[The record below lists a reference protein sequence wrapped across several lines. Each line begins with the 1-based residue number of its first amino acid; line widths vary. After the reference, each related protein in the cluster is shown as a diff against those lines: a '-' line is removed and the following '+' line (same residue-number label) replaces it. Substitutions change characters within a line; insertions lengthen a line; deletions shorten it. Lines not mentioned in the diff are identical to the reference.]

1 MRIRILLADDHMMVR
16 QGIRALLEKEGFEV
30 VAEAMDGR
38 EAVRLAE
45 KLKPD
50 VAVLDIAMPLLNGI
64 DAAREIR
71 RVSPRTKTTL
81 LTVHEENQYV
91 VEALRAGVTGYV
103 VKTKAADDLVKAIKE
118 VSLGAVYMSPG
129 VSREAVR
136 AYLDGSRA
144 VERRPHAARA
154 RGAAAGGGRQDHQG
168 GRRRA
173 RHQRQDR
180 RVAPLADHGEARHPR
195 DREPGPLRHPSRR
208 DPAVVSIDHLCKL
221 PLFAGLAAGVARPS
235 GRAAPAAHGAGRNAA
250 RERAPEG
257 RQGLPHPRR
266 LGQGAA
272 LHRGRRRGDAGA
284 ARARQHGGGDGTGG
298 PPRATPPTSSLARRP
313 RCCGW
318 SARRS
323 RSAWSRSPGCRRT

>member
-16 QGIRALLEKEGFEV
+16 QGIRALLEREGFEV

-38 EAVRLAE
+38 EAVKLAE

-103 VKTKAADDLVKAIKE
+103 VKTKAADDLVKAIRE

-136 AYLDGSRA
+136 AYLDGT
-144 VERRPHAARA
+144 
-154 RGAAAGGGRQDHQG
+154 
-168 GRRRA
+168 
-173 RHQRQDR
+173 
-180 RVAPLADHGEARHPR
+180 
-195 DREPGPLRHPSRR
+195 EPTH
-208 DPAVVSIDHLCKL
+208 D
-221 PLFAGLAAGVARPS
+221 GLTP
-235 GRAAPAAHGAGRNAA
+235 
-250 RERAPEG
+250 REREVLQLVAEG
-257 RQGLPHPRR
+257 KTTKEVAAVLGISVKTAESHRSRIMEKLDIHETASLVRYAIR
-266 LGQGAA
+266 LGVIQ
-272 LHRGRRRGDAGA
+272 
-284 ARARQHGGGDGTGG
+284 
-298 PPRATPPTSSLARRP
+298 P
-313 RCCGW
+313 
-318 SARRS
+318 
-323 RSAWSRSPGCRRT
+323 

>member
-71 RVSPRTKTTL
+71 RASPRTKTTL

-136 AYLDGSRA
+136 AYLDGT
-144 VERRPHAARA
+144 
-154 RGAAAGGGRQDHQG
+154 
-168 GRRRA
+168 
-173 RHQRQDR
+173 
-180 RVAPLADHGEARHPR
+180 
-195 DREPGPLRHPSRR
+195 EPSN
-208 DPAVVSIDHLCKL
+208 D
-221 PLFAGLAAGVARPS
+221 GLTP
-235 GRAAPAAHGAGRNAA
+235 
-250 RERAPEG
+250 REREVLQLVAEG
-257 RQGLPHPRR
+257 KTTKEVAAVLGISVKTAESHRSRIMEKLDIHETASLVRYAIR
-266 LGQGAA
+266 LGVIQ
-272 LHRGRRRGDAGA
+272 
-284 ARARQHGGGDGTGG
+284 
-298 PPRATPPTSSLARRP
+298 P
-313 RCCGW
+313 
-318 SARRS
+318 
-323 RSAWSRSPGCRRT
+323 

>member
-38 EAVRLAE
+38 DAVRLAE

-71 RVSPRTKTTL
+71 RASPRTKTTL

-136 AYLDGSRA
+136 AYLDGT
-144 VERRPHAARA
+144 
-154 RGAAAGGGRQDHQG
+154 
-168 GRRRA
+168 
-173 RHQRQDR
+173 
-180 RVAPLADHGEARHPR
+180 
-195 DREPGPLRHPSRR
+195 EPSN
-208 DPAVVSIDHLCKL
+208 D
-221 PLFAGLAAGVARPS
+221 GLTP
-235 GRAAPAAHGAGRNAA
+235 
-250 RERAPEG
+250 REREVLQLVAEG
-257 RQGLPHPRR
+257 KTTKEVAAVLGISVKTAESHRSRIMEKLDIHETASLVRYAIR
-266 LGQGAA
+266 LGVIQ
-272 LHRGRRRGDAGA
+272 
-284 ARARQHGGGDGTGG
+284 
-298 PPRATPPTSSLARRP
+298 P
-313 RCCGW
+313 
-318 SARRS
+318 
-323 RSAWSRSPGCRRT
+323 

>member
-45 KLKPD
+45 NLKPD

-103 VKTKAADDLVKAIKE
+103 VKTKAAEDLVKAIRE

-136 AYLDGSRA
+136 AYLDGT
-144 VERRPHAARA
+144 
-154 RGAAAGGGRQDHQG
+154 
-168 GRRRA
+168 
-173 RHQRQDR
+173 
-180 RVAPLADHGEARHPR
+180 
-195 DREPGPLRHPSRR
+195 EPAN
-208 DPAVVSIDHLCKL
+208 D
-221 PLFAGLAAGVARPS
+221 GLTP
-235 GRAAPAAHGAGRNAA
+235 
-250 RERAPEG
+250 REREVLQLVAEG
-257 RQGLPHPRR
+257 KTTKEVAAVLGISVKTAESHRSRIMEKLDIHETASLVRYAIR
-266 LGQGAA
+266 LGVIQ
-272 LHRGRRRGDAGA
+272 
-284 ARARQHGGGDGTGG
+284 
-298 PPRATPPTSSLARRP
+298 P
-313 RCCGW
+313 
-318 SARRS
+318 
-323 RSAWSRSPGCRRT
+323 